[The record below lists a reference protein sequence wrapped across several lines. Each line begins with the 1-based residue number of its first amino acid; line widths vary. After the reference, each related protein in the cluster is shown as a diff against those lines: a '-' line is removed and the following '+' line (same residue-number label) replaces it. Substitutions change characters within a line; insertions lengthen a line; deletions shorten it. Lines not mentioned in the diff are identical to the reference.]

1 MLSSRALLSAAAVL
15 LLAGCS
21 PASPVPSDPATVPA
35 TLPATATP
43 TATAA
48 VHITPI
54 PEPTIVP
61 VVNAPDSNVTVELVA
76 EEFSWDRGTISA
88 PAEMVWHVEIDSRTE
103 QNHNFVV
110 TTDAPVP
117 QRLYASETFGEGTY
131 TYDIPGLPAGTYVF
145 ICTFHAAFMAGNLTI
160 D

>member
-1 MLSSRALLSAAAVL
+1 MLSSRARLSAAAVL
-15 LLAGCS
+15 VLAGCS
-21 PASPVPSDPATVPA
+21 PASPVATDPATVPA

-48 VHITPI
+48 VRITPV

-61 VVNAPDSNVTVELVA
+61 MVDAPDSNVTVELVA
-76 EEFSWDRGTISA
+76 QEFSWDRGGISA
-88 PAEMVWHVEIDSRTE
+88 PAEMVWHVEIDSRAE
-103 QNHNFVV
+103 ENHNFVV
-110 TTDAPVP
+110 TTNATVP
-117 QRLYASETFGEGTY
+117 QRLYASETFGEGTH

-145 ICTFHAAFMAGNLTI
+145 ICTFHAGFMAGNLTL